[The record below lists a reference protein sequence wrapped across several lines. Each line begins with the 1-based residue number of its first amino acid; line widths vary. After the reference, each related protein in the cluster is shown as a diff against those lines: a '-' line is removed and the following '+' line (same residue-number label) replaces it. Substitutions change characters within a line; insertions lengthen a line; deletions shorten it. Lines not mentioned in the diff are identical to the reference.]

1 MGRDVVSSLFRI
13 YRGFFVYLRLANVQV
28 KNADF
33 APREFENRTNPH
45 THTYADDTKYVPL
58 PI

>member
-1 MGRDVVSSLFRI
+1 MGRDVARSLFRT
-13 YRGFFVYLRLANVQV
+13 YRGFFVYRQLANVQV
-28 KNADF
+28 KNADP
-33 APREFENRTNPH
+33 APCEFENRTNPH